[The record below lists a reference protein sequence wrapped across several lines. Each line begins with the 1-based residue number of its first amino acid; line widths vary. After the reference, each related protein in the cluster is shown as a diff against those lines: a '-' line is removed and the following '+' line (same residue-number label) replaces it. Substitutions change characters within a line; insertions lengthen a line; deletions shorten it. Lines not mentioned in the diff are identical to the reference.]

1 VNSGATAS
9 AVPSVSAARRT
20 FVLPLSIVAAV
31 ASAAALSLLNG
42 GLQNAGAPQGVI
54 SLETARTLGREHTV
68 MASWGA
74 HQVLIL
80 AFSTGLAFFCSAAL
94 TIALAVGCARLA
106 RRAGGAFPLLSRAG
120 ATLAAALWVVG
131 FLWIV
136 EDGLLSLE
144 LFGHA
149 TSATAFLTWCTAV
162 LKFLALGAGTAYIAG
177 TGAALLLRRKENPAG

>member
-1 VNSGATAS
+1 MNSSATAS
-9 AVPSVSAARRT
+9 ASPSVSAARQPLL
-20 FVLPLSIVAAV
+20 LPLSIVAAV
-31 ASAAALSLLNG
+31 ASAAALSLLNKD
-42 GLQNAGAPQGVI
+42 LQNATAPQGVI
-54 SLETARTLGREHTV
+54 SLEMARTLGREQTV

-106 RRAGGAFPLLSRAG
+106 RRAGAAFPLLSRAG
-120 ATLAAALWVVG
+120 AILAAALWVVG
-131 FLWIV
+131 FFWIV
-136 EDGLLSLE
+136 EDGLLSVE

-149 TSATAFLTWCTAV
+149 TSATAFFTCCTAV

-177 TGAALLLRRKENPAG
+177 TGAALLLRRKDVPAG